1 MYDNNLFF
9 FQITQVAVEVALEHK
24 PSQREMTSILL
35 SDLYGR
41 LIKQKEIAQ
50 GFDVVL
56 ANLPDLI
63 LDTPDAPVVVGC
75 FLART
80 IADDCLPPKIIDFF
94 KEKNYSD
101 LAK

>member
-1 MYDNNLFF
+1 
-9 FQITQVAVEVALEHK
+9 VALEHK

-50 GFDVVL
+50 GFDVIL

-63 LDTPDAPVVVGC
+63 LDTPDAPPVVGC
-75 FLART
+75 FIARA

-94 KEKNYSD
+94 KEKNYSE

>member
-1 MYDNNLFF
+1 
-9 FQITQVAVEVALEHK
+9 
-24 PSQREMTSILL
+24 MTSILL

-50 GFDVVL
+50 GFDVIL
-56 ANLPDLI
+56 GNLPDLI
-63 LDTPDAPVVVGC
+63 LDTPDAPIVVGC